1 MFQRNI
7 PLNIFKAPLS
17 FYRNIKDGYITPQ
30 KTGEQQKEHKSN
42 INEIMVGS
50 KKSEDQKS
58 TIKNVSTNR
67 EKKLLNC
74 LMIIL
79 ELYLKLNSEQNTEE
93 VSKY

>member
-1 MFQRNI
+1 MFRKNI
-7 PLNIFKAPLS
+7 PLNVFKAPLS
-17 FYRNIKDGYITPQ
+17 FYRNIKDGYITLQ
-30 KTGEQQKEHKSN
+30 KAGEQQKEYKSN

-50 KKSEDQKS
+50 KKSEDQRS

-67 EKKLLNC
+67 EKKLFDC